1 MIVVWQEGGIIVGR
15 QGPRKRRQ
23 AIVNVPLTKCPL
35 VWLSPGAISAYRD
48 DLNMR
53 DAMRI
58 PDNSGNAVPA
68 GAASRSAATGAN
80 APVQPIPP
88 VQSTGAPRAPVD
100 VATIM
105 GVPEAELTPKVRA
118 ALDKLLAEVH
128 TLREDLERARRRI
141 GYLEE
146 LADRDP
152 LAPVLNRRAFVRE
165 LTRMIAFAERYS
177 VPGSV
182 VYLDINGM
190 KQINDSL
197 GHAAGDAALKH
208 VAEVLLRDVRS
219 SDIVGRLGGDEFGI
233 ILAQANSQAAAAKAA
248 VLAAAVESEPIS
260 WQDGTLKL
268 GVSYGT
274 YTFDGGEGVDEALSA
289 ADRAMYAHK
298 QSGNIDAD

>member
-1 MIVVWQEGGIIVGR
+1 
-15 QGPRKRRQ
+15 
-23 AIVNVPLTKCPL
+23 
-35 VWLSPGAISAYRD
+35 
-48 DLNMR
+48 
-53 DAMRI
+53 MRI
-58 PDNSGNAVPA
+58 RDNSGNAVPA
-68 GAASRSAATGAN
+68 GAVSRSAATGAN

-88 VQSTGAPRAPVD
+88 VQSTGATRAPID

-289 ADRAMYAHK
+289 ADRAMYANK
-298 QSGNIDAD
+298 QGGKIDAD